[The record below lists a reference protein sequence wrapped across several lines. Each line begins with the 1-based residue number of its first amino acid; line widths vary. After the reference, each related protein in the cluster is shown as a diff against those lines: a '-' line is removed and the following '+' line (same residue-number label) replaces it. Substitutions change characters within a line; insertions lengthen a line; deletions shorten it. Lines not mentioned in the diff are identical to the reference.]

1 MISSHSV
8 REMRGLKYQYLV
20 LAGLVGKSHSCEGI
34 RGFKFSR
41 SRPSTGTAYCHT
53 LHFYDRLCKVKL
65 KSLSPPPL
73 TISTHKKELLTPS
86 SPVSSSFIF
95 PHQFNQF
102 NSFSPNRQ
110 NHRCNPNPCKYNA
123 AQSCAN
129 PIQLGRFICIA
140 GFPLFR
146 QLPYHFRF
154 QKCKNTDYYK
164 HNTPDHIPNH
174 NSPSFPPPFSRV
186 PESPTQTKKIDRKS
200 INNQTSIPNQSESAK
215 SPPSPSHPAKAR
227 VTSRFTPSTSASF
240 GCPRALS

>member
-1 MISSHSV
+1 
-8 REMRGLKYQYLV
+8 MRGLKYQYLV

>member
-1 MISSHSV
+1 MSHTPFLRQAVQIEIKISIPH
-8 REMRGLKYQYLV
+8 
-20 LAGLVGKSHSCEGI
+20 
-34 RGFKFSR
+34 
-41 SRPSTGTAYCHT
+41 
-53 LHFYDRLCKVKL
+53 
-65 KSLSPPPL
+65 PPL

-110 NHRCNPNPCKYNA
+110 NHRCHPNPCKYTT

-129 PIQLGRFICIA
+129 PIKLGRFICIT

-186 PESPTQTKKIDRKS
+186 NPQHRPQKIDRKS
-200 INNQTSIPNQSESAK
+200 INNQSSIPNQSEPAK

-227 VTSRFTPSTSASF
+227 VTSRFTLSTSASF